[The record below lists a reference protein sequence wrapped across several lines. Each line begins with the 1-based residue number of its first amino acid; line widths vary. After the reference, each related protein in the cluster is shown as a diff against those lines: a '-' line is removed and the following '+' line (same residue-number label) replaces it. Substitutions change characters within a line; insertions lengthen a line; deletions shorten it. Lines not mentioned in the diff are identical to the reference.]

1 MSNLLTLSSAHIAI
15 CYGLL
20 TLYIARRFAGWCYH
34 DGGSDAGNI
43 GDALA
48 CAFICGVLWPI
59 IFICY
64 GFMRVG
70 KKAQQFKANHPEGV
84 SALTDSV
91 SNLAFPVPKSVRIKR
106 QETLIESQKETI
118 RQLEEED
125 DIQRELDKAMA
136 MVPKKYEGSAGS
148 WREYVER

>member
-1 MSNLLTLSSAHIAI
+1 MSNLLTLSSAHIGI

-20 TLYIARRFAGWCYH
+20 TLYIARRYAGWCYH
-34 DGGSDAGNI
+34 DPETKD
-43 GDALA
+43 DVWEALS
-48 CAFICGVLWPI
+48 CGFICGTLWPI

-64 GFMRVG
+64 GFLQVG
-70 KKAQQFKANHPEGV
+70 KKAQQFKAKHPQGV

-91 SNLAFPVPKSVRIKR
+91 SNLAFPTPKSVRIKR
-106 QETLIESQKETI
+106 QEVLIESQKQMI

-125 DIQRELDKAMA
+125 DIQRELDKEMSI
-136 MVPKKYEGSAGS
+136 PKKYEGNAGS